1 MVQNRDKLI
10 ISKSTTLKFHIK
22 RLLKSQSILID
33 LLSIIKSFLVF
44 KYKTIISLKVNY
56 KNNGKI
62 ISIGPSHIG
71 FCSNYMNLDINAAGV
86 FRIYKSGTVVLN
98 PFVRI
103 SRTCKVYVSG
113 KLEIGQSTYI
123 NPNTLIISNHDV
135 KIGANCA
142 ISWNVQIIDD
152 DFHSINN
159 NVSKDSISI
168 GDKVWIGSDVKIIKG
183 AKIGNGCVIA
193 ANSLVIGVVPPNSL
207 VGGIPAKI
215 LKSDVVW
222 S

>member
-1 MVQNRDKLI
+1 L
-10 ISKSTTLKFHIK
+10 
-22 RLLKSQSILID
+22 
-33 LLSIIKSFLVF
+33 F
-44 KYKTIISLKVNY
+44 KYKTIVSLKVKY

-71 FCSNYMNLDINAAGV
+71 FCSNYMNLDVKASGV
-86 FRIYKSGTVVLN
+86 FRVYKTGTVVLN

-113 KLEIGQSTYI
+113 ILEIGQSTYI
-123 NPNTLIISNHDV
+123 NPNTLIIANHDV

-152 DFHSINN
+152 DFHSINKGIT
-159 NVSKDSISI
+159 KDSIII

-183 AKIGNGCVIA
+183 AKIGSGSVIA
-193 ANSLVIGVVPPNSL
+193 ANSLVVGEVPPNSL
-207 VGGIPAKI
+207 VGGIPAKV
-215 LKSDVVW
+215 LKSNIVW